1 MISALS
7 ARFNILCLSALL
19 TLIISCNAMTE
30 TLELSTLEWPPFT
43 GSQLIDAGITSQIV
57 EQALSYEGHKLNV
70 TVLPWNRAIRMVKIG
85 KIVGYFPEY
94 MMTSNDFL
102 FSNSLGMSPIGLL
115 ERKAKPIVWSEESDL
130 NQYVLGVVDG
140 FVNTVKIDKMI
151 LDGSQKYETANNDRQ
166 NIFKLAAGRIDTI
179 VIDVNVYQ
187 YLKSDPQVA
196 KITPF
201 VQMNKKV
208 LKQKSLHIAFGNNPQ
223 GEKWLAIINRGLSK
237 FDVQAT
243 MDASLHKT
251 VQP

>member
-1 MISALS
+1 
-7 ARFNILCLSALL
+7 
-19 TLIISCNAMTE
+19 
-30 TLELSTLEWPPFT
+30 
-43 GSQLIDAGITSQIV
+43 
-57 EQALSYEGHKLNV
+57 
-70 TVLPWNRAIRMVKIG
+70 
-85 KIVGYFPEY
+85 
-94 MMTSNDFL
+94 
-102 FSNSLGMSPIGLL
+102 
-115 ERKAKPIVWSEESDL
+115 
-130 NQYVLGVVDG
+130 
-140 FVNTVKIDKMI
+140 MI

-243 MDASLHKT
+243 MDASLQKT
-251 VQP
+251 IQP